1 MPPREK
7 CRANELLPAAA
18 TLECARLALMEKQQV
33 LNTIRKKH
41 AQSNNKT
48 TEDAT
53 QTHTH
58 MYMHALH
65 AYLHSI
71 FICKDS
77 NVNVSMRVCVSLS
90 LYLYLYVCFGGRAQ
104 KIACTIVVVVFHSL
118 CCVAVVFV
126 VVAAAVVSPKG
137 NARIPVFFGVCFVSA
152 VPLRASEIAR
162 EIERQVPFEK
172 LTKNEKTKQH
182 KINFEVNAHFTFLLL
197 STSCVVVF
205 AKAKFV

>member
-1 MPPREK
+1 MPPRAK

-48 TEDAT
+48 TVDA
-53 QTHTH
+53 THTH
-58 MYMHALH
+58 SHMCMLALH
-65 AYLHSI
+65 TYLDAI

-77 NVNVSMRVCVSLS
+77 NVNISMRVCVFLS
-90 LYLYLYVCFGGRAQ
+90 LYICMCFCVRAQ
-104 KIACTIVVVVFHSL
+104 KIACTIVVVLLHSL

-126 VVAAAVVSPKG
+126 VVVVAAVVSPKG

-182 KINFEVNAHFTFLLL
+182 KN
-197 STSCVVVF
+197 
-205 AKAKFV
+205 